1 MKMTKRILAFALTLM
16 LLLSLSVPAFAVKAS
31 GSAGSADEPQYKAT
45 KDFLADIEGADSV
58 EAAFE
63 GSTTIANTGYEIVA
77 VTYSGDKSQYISHM
91 KVLFNEKGD
100 ELIVAMEHV
109 FNFNEA
115 DLQAVMSDVNHYNAA
130 SIGPKLYVDTENLC
144 INAELYEIA
153 TPETV
158 VDVAEISLGF
168 MVGFTDVVYED
179 FQVYDKAA

>member
-1 MKMTKRILAFALTLM
+1 MKKRIFAFSLILVM
-16 LLLSLSVPAFAVKAS
+16 LFSLSAPAFAVKVS
-31 GSAGSADEPQYKAT
+31 ESAGTADQPQYEAT
-45 KDFLADIEGADSV
+45 RKFLADVADSNSV
-58 EAAFE
+58 EAE
-63 GSTTIANTGYEIVA
+63 YLGSTTFANTAYEIVGA
-77 VTYSGDKSQYISHM
+77 TYSGDKSQYISHM

-100 ELIVAMEHV
+100 ELIIAMEHV
-109 FNFNEA
+109 FDFKEA
-115 DLQAVMSDVNHYNAA
+115 DLQSVMTDVNHYNAA
-130 SIGPKLYVDTENLC
+130 SVGPKLYVDTENLC

>member
-45 KDFLADIEGADSV
+45 KDFLADIAGTDSV

-63 GSTTIANTGYEIVA
+63 GSTTIANTSYEIVA
-77 VTYSGDKSQYISHM
+77 VTYSGDQSKYISNL
-91 KVLFNEKGD
+91 KVLFNEAGD
-100 ELIVAMEHV
+100 EVIVAMEHV
-109 FNFNEA
+109 YDFNEA
-115 DLQAVMSDVNHYNAA
+115 DLQGVMSDVNYYNAS

-168 MVGFTDVVYED
+168 LIGFTDVVYED
-179 FQVYDKAA
+179 FQVYNAA

>member
-31 GSAGSADEPQYKAT
+31 GSAGTADQPQYEAT
-45 KDFLADIEGADSV
+45 QKFLADVADSSSV
-58 EAAFE
+58 EAE
-63 GSTTIANTGYEIVA
+63 YLGSSTIANTAYEIVGA
-77 VTYSGDKSQYISHM
+77 TYSGDQSKYISNL
-91 KVLFNEKGD
+91 KVLFNEAGD
-100 ELIVAMEHV
+100 EVIVAMEHV
-109 FNFNEA
+109 FNFKEA